1 MRLEQALAD
10 VAFERDPHLA
20 ISVVGGGAYTY
31 GELHARAQ
39 HYAAALQD
47 SGVVAGDR
55 VGIVS
60 RHDAEAI
67 ALFWGVLTA
76 GAIVVWMNDDAKGK
90 DLPAICTSADP
101 KLVVV
106 QGEKQARLFANN
118 DEICERVMELEVLA
132 RMSVLPPEP
141 VNGTDDDPAVIVYT
155 SGSSG
160 QPKGVCLS
168 HKNLYTVDRAV
179 IEHMPITPDDIYMMV
194 VPLHYVHGVM
204 QLTVHLLAGATIHFH
219 DSFLFPTQVV
229 DALINLRCTGF
240 SGVPFH
246 FNALVTRGSLLDR
259 DLPDL
264 RWVTVTGGKLPSD
277 AIMTILDRFPE
288 LEFHI
293 AYGQTEC
300 APRATA
306 LHPSRVRAKPD
317 SVGSP
322 IPGVRVEILG

>member
-1 MRLEQALAD
+1 MRLEQALAA
-10 VAFERDPHLA
+10 VAHDRDPHVA
-20 ISVVGGGAYTY
+20 ISVVGGGTLTY

-47 SGVVAGDR
+47 QGVVAGDR

-60 RHDAEAI
+60 RHNAEAV
-67 ALFWGVLTA
+67 ALFWGILSA

-90 DLPAICTSADP
+90 DLPAVCASADP
-101 KLVVV
+101 KRIVV
-106 QGEKQARLFANN
+106 QGEKQQRLFLNN
-118 DEICERVMELEVLA
+118 DDMRDRVIELDVLA
-132 RMSVLPPEP
+132 AMQVLAPEP
-141 VNGTDDDPAVIVYT
+141 VTASDDDPAVIVYT

-179 IEHMPITPDDIYMMV
+179 IQHMPITEDDVYMMV

-229 DALINLRCTGF
+229 DALVNLKCTGF

-246 FNALVTRGSLLDR
+246 FNALITRGSLLDR
-259 DLPDL
+259 ELPDL
-264 RWVTVTGGKLPSD
+264 RWVTVTGGKLSAD
-277 AIMTILDRFPE
+277 AIMTILARFPR

-306 LHPSRVRAKPD
+306 LHP
-317 SVGSP
+317 
-322 IPGVRVEILG
+322 